1 MAEVITCQG
10 SPNRQI
16 LKVFCLLK
24 KVIKYDRVGAVSKR
38 EGAHVRIATPPW
50 TPESGVTQSVALEVL
65 LNGPISR
72 SEIARRLDLSPGSLT
87 RLSTPLIDSGLLIE
101 VEERTDGRAGRPSR
115 PLDVVVD
122 SQHFIGMKLTGD
134 QVVGVTTDLRANVLA
149 SASVSLSSREP
160 DAVAKVI
167 SSLAN
172 ELAEHV
178 PSVTALGVGIG
189 GLVDDHTVVTS
200 APFLGWSSVPLGS
213 MLENLTGIPTVI
225 ENDVTA
231 FTELEHWFGAGRGLD
246 RFAVLTLGVGVGY
259 GLVIHDDI
267 VVDSDSGIGLVGH
280 WPLDPFGPLCP
291 SGHRGCA
298 RSVLTQEAIS
308 GAVSTVLNRQVTYD
322 EALDLAE
329 QGEPAARRV
338 VDDAGRG
345 LGRMLA
351 AIANLTAPE
360 RIILGGEGVHLVDV
374 ASDAIQEGIH
384 ADRDPRAR
392 KLDLVTTPGDNTEWC
407 RGAAVIAIQRYVLG
421 RRL

>member
-1 MAEVITCQG
+1 M
-10 SPNRQI
+10 
-16 LKVFCLLK
+16 
-24 KVIKYDRVGAVSKR
+24 
-38 EGAHVRIATPPW
+38 RIATPPW
-50 TPESGVTQSVALEVL
+50 TPEPGVTQSVALEVL

-72 SEIARRLDLSPGSLT
+72 SDIAKRLDLSQGSLT
-87 RLSTPLIDSGLLIE
+87 RLSAPLISSGLLIE
-101 VEERTDGRAGRPSR
+101 VEERADGRAGRPSR
-115 PLDVVVD
+115 PLDVVAD

-134 QVVGVTTDLRANVLA
+134 YVVGVTTDLRANVLA
-149 SASVSLSSREP
+149 SATRSLTTRDP
-160 DAVAKVI
+160 DSVAKVVAD
-167 SSLAN
+167 LAK
-172 ELAEHV
+172 ELGEHV
-178 PSVTALGVGIG
+178 PTITALGVGIG
-189 GLVDDHTVVTS
+189 GLVDDHTIVTS
-200 APFLGWSSVPLGS
+200 APFLGWSKVPLGS
-213 MLENLTGIPTVI
+213 LLEELTGIPTVI

-322 EALDLAE
+322 EALALAE
-329 QGEPAARRV
+329 RGEPAARRV

-345 LGRMLA
+345 LGRLLA
-351 AIANLTAPE
+351 AIANLTSPE

-374 ASDAIQEGIH
+374 AGQAIQEGIA
-384 ADRDPRAR
+384 ADRDSRAR

>member
-1 MAEVITCQG
+1 MECG
-10 SPNRQI
+10 
-16 LKVFCLLK
+16 KVEALGL
-24 KVIKYDRVGAVSKR
+24 G
-38 EGAHVRIATPPW
+38 EGVHVRIATPPW
-50 TPESGVTQSVALEVL
+50 TPESGVTQSVALQVL

-72 SEIARRLDLSPGSLT
+72 TEIARRLDLSPGSLT
-87 RLSTPLIDSGLLIE
+87 RLSTPLIESGLLIE
-101 VEERTDGRAGRPSR
+101 VEERADGRAGRPSR
-115 PLDVVVD
+115 PLDIVAD

-134 QVVGVTTDLRANVLA
+134 QVVGVTTDLRANVSATA
-149 SASVSLSSREP
+149 SAQLSSREP

-167 SSLAN
+167 GHLAK
-172 ELAEHV
+172 ELAEQV

-200 APFLGWSSVPLGS
+200 APFLGWSNVLLGS

-246 RFAVLTLGVGVGY
+246 RFAVVTLGVGVGY

-308 GAVSTVLNRQVTYD
+308 GAVSTVLNRQVSYE
-322 EALDLAE
+322 EALTLAE
-329 QGEPAARRV
+329 EGEPAAKRV

-345 LGRMLA
+345 LGRLLA
-351 AIANLTAPE
+351 AIANLTSPE
-360 RIILGGEGVHLVDV
+360 RIILGGEGVRLVDV
-374 ASDAIQEGIH
+374 AADAIHEGIR

>member
-1 MAEVITCQG
+1 M
-10 SPNRQI
+10 
-16 LKVFCLLK
+16 
-24 KVIKYDRVGAVSKR
+24 
-38 EGAHVRIATPPW
+38 RIATPPW

-72 SEIARRLDLSPGSLT
+72 SDIARRLDLSPGSLT
-87 RLSTPLIDSGLLIE
+87 RLSTPLIESGLLVE

-149 SASVSLSSREP
+149 ASSVSLSSREP

-167 SSLAN
+167 SKLAK
-172 ELAEHV
+172 ELADHV

-189 GLVDDHTVVTS
+189 GLVEDHTVVTS
-200 APFLGWSSVPLGS
+200 APFLGWSNVPLGS
-213 MLENLTGIPTVI
+213 MLETLTGIPTVI
-225 ENDVTA
+225 ENDVIA

-308 GAVSTVLNRQVTYD
+308 GAVSTVLNRQVSYE
-322 EALDLAE
+322 EALELAE
-329 QGEPAARRV
+329 KGEPAARRV

-360 RIILGGEGVHLVDV
+360 RIILGGEGVRLVDV
-374 ASDAIQEGIH
+374 AAEAIQEGMH
-384 ADRDPRAR
+384 TDRDPRAR

>member
-1 MAEVITCQG
+1 M
-10 SPNRQI
+10 
-16 LKVFCLLK
+16 
-24 KVIKYDRVGAVSKR
+24 
-38 EGAHVRIATPPW
+38 RIVTPPW
-50 TPESGVTQSVALEVL
+50 TPESGVIQSVALEVL

-72 SEIARRLDLSPGSLT
+72 SEIAKRLDLSPGSLT
-87 RLSTPLIDSGLLIE
+87 RLSTPLIKNGLLIE
-101 VEERTDGRAGRPSR
+101 VEERADGRAGRPSR

-160 DAVAKVI
+160 DAVARVI
-167 SSLAN
+167 SKLTK
-172 ELAEHV
+172 ELAGHV

-225 ENDVTA
+225 ENDVVA

-246 RFAVLTLGVGVGY
+246 RFAVLTLGAGIGY

-308 GAVSTVLNRQVTYD
+308 GAVSTVLNRQVTY
-322 EALDLAE
+322 EQALDLADA
-329 QGEPAARRV
+329 GEPAARRV

-374 ASDAIQEGIH
+374 AADAIQEGIH
-384 ADRDPRAR
+384 TDRDPRAR
-392 KLDLVTTPGDNTEWC
+392 TLDLVTTPGDNTEWC

>member
-1 MAEVITCQG
+1 MSRVTVRAENQGVSFIEESNWMWEGEGITLRRG
-10 SPNRQI
+10 LS
-16 LKVFCLLK
+16 
-24 KVIKYDRVGAVSKR
+24 
-38 EGAHVRIATPPW
+38 VRIATPPW
-50 TPESGVTQSVALEVL
+50 TPEPGVTQSVALEVL

-72 SEIARRLDLSPGSLT
+72 SDIARRLDLSQGSLT
-87 RLSTPLIDSGLLIE
+87 RLSAPLINSGLLIE
-101 VEERTDGRAGRPSR
+101 VEERTEGRAGRPSR
-115 PLDVVVD
+115 PLDVVAD

-134 QVVGVTTDLRANVLA
+134 YVVGVTTDLRANVLA
-149 SASVSLSSREP
+149 SASRPLTSRDP
-160 DAVAKVI
+160 DSVAKVV
-167 SSLAN
+167 SDLAK
-172 ELAEHV
+172 ELGEHV
-178 PSVTALGVGIG
+178 PMITALGVGIG

-200 APFLGWSSVPLGS
+200 APFLGWSNVPLGS
-213 MLENLTGIPTVI
+213 LLEELTGIPTVI

-308 GAVSTVLNRQVTYD
+308 GAVSTVLNRQVTYE
-322 EALDLAE
+322 EALALAE
-329 QGEPAARRV
+329 KGEPAARRV

-345 LGRMLA
+345 LGRLLA
-351 AIANLTAPE
+351 AIANLTSPQ
-360 RIILGGEGVHLVDV
+360 RIILGGEGVHLVEV
-374 ASDAIQEGIH
+374 AADAVQEGIQG
-384 ADRDPRAR
+384 DRDARAR

>member
-1 MAEVITCQG
+1 M
-10 SPNRQI
+10 
-16 LKVFCLLK
+16 
-24 KVIKYDRVGAVSKR
+24 
-38 EGAHVRIATPPW
+38 RIATPPW
-50 TPESGVTQSVALEVL
+50 TPESGVTRSVALEVL

-72 SEIARRLDLSPGSLT
+72 AEIARRLDLSPGSLT

-101 VEERTDGRAGRPSR
+101 VEERAEGRAGRPSR

-134 QVVGVTTDLRANVLA
+134 EVVGVTTDLRANVLA
-149 SASVSLSSREP
+149 SASVSLSSRAP

-167 SSLAN
+167 SKLAK

-189 GLVDDHTVVTS
+189 GLVEAHTVVTS
-200 APFLGWSSVPLGS
+200 APFLGWANVPLGS

-231 FTELEHWFGAGRGLD
+231 FTELEHWFGAGSGLD

-308 GAVSTVLNRQVTYD
+308 GAVSTVLNRQVSYE
-322 EALDLAE
+322 EALGLAE
-329 QGEPAARRV
+329 EGEPAARRV

-345 LGRMLA
+345 LGRLLA

-360 RIILGGEGVHLVDV
+360 RIILGGEGVGLVDV
-374 ASDAIQEGIH
+374 AEEAIQAGIQM
-384 ADRDPRAR
+384 DRDPRAR

-407 RGAAVIAIQRYVLG
+407 RGAAVIAIQRYGLG